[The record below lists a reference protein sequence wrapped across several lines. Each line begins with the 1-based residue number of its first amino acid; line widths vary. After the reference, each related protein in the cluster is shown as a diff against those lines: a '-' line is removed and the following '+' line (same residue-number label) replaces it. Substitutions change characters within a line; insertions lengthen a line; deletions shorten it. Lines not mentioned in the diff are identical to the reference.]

1 MKAMIQRW
9 QKDPITL
16 AVWCTVSAFGT
27 YACMYG
33 FRKPFTAGVYVSD
46 PFGPGFKALLVSA
59 QVLGYTA
66 SKAMGIRVIAEM
78 APRRRIATLFGLI
91 AVAEAAW
98 ILLGL
103 LPPSFGPIC
112 LFLNGLP
119 LGMVFGLVLGFLE
132 GRRLSEAFITG
143 LCCSFILA
151 DGLAK
156 TVGLRLLEA
165 GVPER
170 WMPAAAGAVF
180 ALPLWGF
187 ASMLGQIPAPTDSD
201 VVARTERQP
210 LNQSERWAFLKR
222 HGIPVLLII
231 TAYTLVTLLRTVR
244 ADFSRELWQALG
256 SSGAAMVF
264 TRSEVWVT
272 LAVIIP
278 MGLMARIRDN
288 RRAFYA
294 GLAVSCLGLAMVAI
308 ACWVW
313 RQGGVD
319 AFGFMVAM
327 GIGLYLPYIA
337 VHATLFERF
346 IALTRDRA
354 NLGFLMY
361 LADTAGYLAV
371 CVVMLIRGRL
381 MTADGVLPLF
391 LDAGLTIAVLGIG
404 ALVLAG
410 GWMHRGHKQV
420 G

>member
-1 MKAMIQRW
+1 MGYRW
-9 QKDPITL
+9 EWSL
-16 AVWCTVSAFGT
+16 AWFS
-27 YACMYG
+27 
-33 FRKPFTAGVYVSD
+33 
-46 PFGPGFKALLVSA
+46 
-59 QVLGYTA
+59 
-66 SKAMGIRVIAEM
+66 
-78 APRRRIATLFGLI
+78 
-91 AVAEAAW
+91 
-98 ILLGL
+98 
-103 LPPSFGPIC
+103 
-112 LFLNGLP
+112 
-119 LGMVFGLVLGFLE
+119 GFLKADVFP
-132 GRRLSEAFITG
+132 EAFITG

-256 SSGAAMVF
+256 SPGAAMVF

-313 RQGGVD
+313 RQGGID

-371 CVVMLIRGRL
+371 CVVMLTRG
-381 MTADGVLPLF
+381 V
-391 LDAGLTIAVLGIG
+391 
-404 ALVLAG
+404 
-410 GWMHRGHKQV
+410 
-420 G
+420 

>member
-1 MKAMIQRW
+1 MIRRW
-9 QKDPITL
+9 QKDPIAL
-16 AVWCTVSAFGT
+16 AAWCTVSAFGT

-46 PFGPGFKALLVSA
+46 PFSPGFKALLVSA

-210 LNQSERWAFLKR
+210 LNRSERWAFLKR
-222 HGIPVLLII
+222 HGLAVLLII
-231 TAYTLVTLLRTVR
+231 TAYTLVTLLRSVR

-256 SSGAAMVF
+256 SPGAAMVF
-264 TRSEVWVT
+264 TRSEMWVT
-272 LAVIIP
+272 LAVLIP
-278 MGLMARIRDN
+278 MGLMAR
-288 RRAFYA
+288 
-294 GLAVSCLGLAMVAI
+294 
-308 ACWVW
+308 
-313 RQGGVD
+313 
-319 AFGFMVAM
+319 
-327 GIGLYLPYIA
+327 
-337 VHATLFERF
+337 HAST
-346 IALTRDRA
+346 
-354 NLGFLMY
+354 
-361 LADTAGYLAV
+361 
-371 CVVMLIRGRL
+371 
-381 MTADGVLPLF
+381 P
-391 LDAGLTIAVLGIG
+391 
-404 ALVLAG
+404 
-410 GWMHRGHKQV
+410 
-420 G
+420 

>member
-9 QKDPITL
+9 QKDPIAL
-16 AVWCTVSAFGT
+16 AAWCTVSAFGT

-46 PFGPGFKALLVSA
+46 PFSPGFKALLVSA

-103 LPPSFGPIC
+103 LPPSFGAIC

-151 DGLAK
+151 DGLSK

-170 WMPAAAGAVF
+170 WMPAAAGAIF

-187 ASMLGQIPAPTDSD
+187 AWMLGQIPPPTDSD

-222 HGIPVLLII
+222 HGLPVLLII
-231 TAYTLVTLLRTVR
+231 TAYTLVTLLRSVR

-256 SSGAAMVF
+256 SPGAELVF
-264 TRSEVWVT
+264 TRSVVWVT

-294 GLAVSCLGLAMVAI
+294 GLAVSCLGLAIVAA
-308 ACWVW
+308 ACLAW
-313 RQGGVD
+313 RRGGIE
-319 AFGFMVAM
+319 AFGFMVAV

-361 LADTAGYLAV
+361 LADTGGYLAV
-371 CVVMLIRGRL
+371 CVVMLTRGRL

-391 LDAGLTIAVLGIG
+391 LDAGLTIAILGIG

-410 GWMHRGHKQV
+410 GWMHRGDKKV

>member
-1 MKAMIQRW
+1 
-9 QKDPITL
+9 
-16 AVWCTVSAFGT
+16 
-27 YACMYG
+27 
-33 FRKPFTAGVYVSD
+33 
-46 PFGPGFKALLVSA
+46 
-59 QVLGYTA
+59 
-66 SKAMGIRVIAEM
+66 M

-103 LPPSFGPIC
+103 LPPSFGAIC

-151 DGLAK
+151 DGLSK

-170 WMPAAAGAVF
+170 WMPAAAGAIF

-187 ASMLGQIPAPTDSD
+187 AWMLGQIPPPTDSD

-222 HGIPVLLII
+222 HGLPVLLII

-256 SSGAAMVF
+256 SPGAAMVF

-294 GLAVSCLGLAMVAI
+294 GLAVSCLGLAIVAA
-308 ACWVW
+308 ACLAW
-313 RQGGVD
+313 RRGGIE
-319 AFGFMVAM
+319 AFGFMVAV

-371 CVVMLIRGRL
+371 CVVMLTRGRL

-410 GWMHRGHKQV
+410 GWMHRAHKHT

>member
-9 QKDPITL
+9 QKDPIAL
-16 AVWCTVSAFGT
+16 AAWCTVSAFGT

-46 PFGPGFKALLVSA
+46 PFSPGFKALLVSA

-103 LPPSFGPIC
+103 LPPSFGAIC

-151 DGLAK
+151 DGLSK

-170 WMPAAAGAVF
+170 WMPAAAGAIF

-187 ASMLGQIPAPTDSD
+187 AWMLGQIPPPTDSD

-222 HGIPVLLII
+222 HGLPVLLII
-231 TAYTLVTLLRTVR
+231 TAYTLVTLLRSVR

-256 SSGAAMVF
+256 SPGAAMVF

-294 GLAVSCLGLAMVAI
+294 GLAVSCLGLAIVAG
-308 ACWVW
+308 ACLAW
-313 RQGGVD
+313 RHGGIE
-319 AFGFMVAM
+319 AFGFMVAV

-361 LADTAGYLAV
+361 LADTGGYLAV
-371 CVVMLIRGRL
+371 CVVMLTRGRL

-410 GWMHRGHKQV
+410 GWMHRGDKKV

>member
-1 MKAMIQRW
+1 
-9 QKDPITL
+9 
-16 AVWCTVSAFGT
+16 
-27 YACMYG
+27 
-33 FRKPFTAGVYVSD
+33 
-46 PFGPGFKALLVSA
+46 
-59 QVLGYTA
+59 
-66 SKAMGIRVIAEM
+66 
-78 APRRRIATLFGLI
+78 
-91 AVAEAAW
+91 
-98 ILLGL
+98 
-103 LPPSFGPIC
+103 
-112 LFLNGLP
+112 
-119 LGMVFGLVLGFLE
+119 
-132 GRRLSEAFITG
+132 
-143 LCCSFILA
+143 
-151 DGLAK
+151 
-156 TVGLRLLEA
+156 
-165 GVPER
+165 
-170 WMPAAAGAVF
+170 
-180 ALPLWGF
+180 
-187 ASMLGQIPAPTDSD
+187 
-201 VVARTERQP
+201 
-210 LNQSERWAFLKR
+210 
-222 HGIPVLLII
+222 VLLII

>member
-9 QKDPITL
+9 QKDPIAL
-16 AVWCTVSAFGT
+16 AAWCTVSAFGT

-78 APRRRIATLFGLI
+78 APRRRIITLFGLI

-98 ILLGL
+98 ILFGL
-103 LPPSFGPIC
+103 LPPSFGAIC

-151 DGLAK
+151 DGVSK
-156 TVGLRLLEA
+156 TVGLRLLDA

-187 ASMLGQIPAPTDSD
+187 ASMLGQIPPPNDSD
-201 VVARTERQP
+201 VGARTIRQP
-210 LNQSERWAFLKR
+210 LNRSERWAYLKR
-222 HGIPVLLII
+222 HGVAVLLII

-256 SSGAAMVF
+256 SPGAAMVF

-278 MGLMARIRDN
+278 MGLMARIGDN

-294 GLAVSCLGLAMVAI
+294 GLAVSCLGLAIVAI
-308 ACWVW
+308 ACWAW
-313 RQGGVD
+313 RQGGID
-319 AFGFMVAM
+319 AFGFMVAV

-371 CVVMLIRGRL
+371 CVVMLTRGRL

-410 GWMHRGHKQV
+410 GWMHRAHKHT

>member
-1 MKAMIQRW
+1 MIQRW

>member
-9 QKDPITL
+9 QKDPIAL
-16 AVWCTVSAFGT
+16 AAWCTVSAFGT

-46 PFGPGFKALLVSA
+46 PFSPGFKALLVSA

-103 LPPSFGPIC
+103 LPPSFGAIC

-151 DGLAK
+151 DGLSK

-170 WMPAAAGAVF
+170 WMPAAAGAIF

-187 ASMLGQIPAPTDSD
+187 AWMLGQIPPPTDSD

-244 ADFSRELWQALG
+244 ADFSRGLWQALG
-256 SSGAAMVF
+256 SPGAAMVF

-294 GLAVSCLGLAMVAI
+294 GLAVSCLGLAIVAG
-308 ACWVW
+308 ACLAW
-313 RQGGVD
+313 RHGGIE
-319 AFGFMVAM
+319 AFGFMVAV

-361 LADTAGYLAV
+361 LADTGGYLAV
-371 CVVMLIRGRL
+371 CVVMLTRGRL

-410 GWMHRGHKQV
+410 GWMHRGDKKV

>member
-9 QKDPITL
+9 QKDPIAL
-16 AVWCTVSAFGT
+16 AAWCTVSAFGT

-46 PFGPGFKALLVSA
+46 PFSPGFKALLVSA

-103 LPPSFGPIC
+103 LPPSFGAIC

-151 DGLAK
+151 DGLSK

-170 WMPAAAGAVF
+170 WMPAAAGAIF

-187 ASMLGQIPAPTDSD
+187 AWMLGQIPPPTDSD

-222 HGIPVLLII
+222 HGLPVLLII
-231 TAYTLVTLLRTVR
+231 TAYTLVTLLRSVR

-256 SSGAAMVF
+256 SPGAAMVF

-294 GLAVSCLGLAMVAI
+294 GLAVSCLGLAIVAA
-308 ACWVW
+308 ACLAW
-313 RQGGVD
+313 RRGGIE
-319 AFGFMVAM
+319 AFGFMVAV

-361 LADTAGYLAV
+361 LADTGGYLAV
-371 CVVMLIRGRL
+371 CVVMLTRGRL

-391 LDAGLTIAVLGIG
+391 LDAGLTIAILGIG

-410 GWMHRGHKQV
+410 GWMHRGDKMV